1 MNYKL
6 IGKNDINDVK
16 TTFLTNRGIKD
27 IKGYC
32 NLDESCLCS
41 PNDLENINEAV
52 KMYVDNVQAGKRI
65 GLLIDCDC
73 DGFCSAAMMYNYTKQ
88 FNSNIEITYY
98 LHTGKQHGLTEDITI
113 DDDIEFLIVTDA
125 GTNDTEQCKALKEK
139 GINILILDHHIKE
152 RNNPYAVVVN
162 NQCSPAYGNPDLCG
176 AGVCYKF
183 LQLVDEENWNDYAD
197 TLLDLVAVANIAD
210 VMDMRSFET
219 KYLVERG
226 LKQIVNN
233 GLEALFNGQGFFSK
247 GNYNIKFVEWSISPL
262 INAVCRV
269 GTQEDK
275 DILFKALIG
284 DESETYSAKKKN
296 PETGKFDAIKE
307 NVYEHAF
314 RCAKNAK
321 SRQDS
326 AVRKLMPK
334 VKDWIDNRGNDKDSV
349 IFARLPDDV
358 EGVFTGLVAIKI
370 ANDYRKPT
378 VILRKTEDGFSG
390 SGRNF
395 DNCPIESFKNLL
407 DGAATFDFVRGHDNA
422 FGVKIHGDRVLE
434 TTAYC
439 NSQCQHIDFDCMTV
453 DFSLDYDELDIRFI
467 REIDSLKNFFGTGIK
482 EPIVHISNVVLAKN
496 QGVLIGKTGTT
507 WKFIDDNEIV
517 FLKFTNPEDDP
528 VLNFL
533 NDDEAEGEDK
543 IVIKDLI
550 GKVGFND
557 FGGILSPQVQVLMYE
572 V

>member
-27 IKGYC
+27 IKSYC

-52 KMYVDNVQAGKRI
+52 KMYIDNVQAGKKI

-73 DGFCSAAMMYNYTKQ
+73 DGFCSAAMIYNYTKHLEP
-88 FNSNIEITYY
+88 NIEIVYY
-98 LHTGKQHGLTEDITI
+98 LHTGKQHGLTEDIVI
-113 DDDIEFLIVTDA
+113 DNDIEFLLIPDA
-125 GTNDTEQCKALKEK
+125 STNDIEQCKALKEK
-139 GINILILDHHIKE
+139 GIDILILDHHIKE
-152 RNNPYAVVVN
+152 CENPYAIVVN
-162 NQCSPAYGNPDLCG
+162 NQCSPKYKNKELCG
-176 AGVCYKF
+176 AGVTYKF
-183 LQLVDEENWNDYAD
+183 LQLVDEETWGDYAD

-219 KYLVERG
+219 KYLVECG

-233 GLEALFNGQGFFSK
+233 GLEAFFDGQSFQIK
-247 GNYNIKFVEWSISPL
+247 GNQNTHSVEWYVSPL

-296 PETGKFDAIKE
+296 SETGKFDTIKE

-334 VKDWIDNRGNDKDSV
+334 VKEWIDKRGIAEDYV
-349 IFARLPDDV
+349 IFAKLPDGTD
-358 EGVFTGLVAIKI
+358 GVFTGLVAIKI

-378 VILRKTEDGFSG
+378 VILRKSQEGYSG

-395 DNCPIESFKNLL
+395 DNCPIDSFKELL
-407 DGAATFDFVRGHDNA
+407 DGSRAFEFVRGHDNA
-422 FGVKIHGDRVLE
+422 FGVKMIGNKVVN
-434 TTAYC
+434 AVNYC
-439 NSQCQHIDFDCMTV
+439 NEYCENIDFNCIKV
-453 DFSLDYDELDIRFI
+453 DFSLDYDDLDIRFI
-467 REIDSLKNFFGTGIK
+467 REVDSLKNFFGTGIK
-482 EPIVHISNVVLAKN
+482 EPIVHISNVILSRN
-496 QGVLIGKTGTT
+496 QGVLIGKEGTT

-533 NDDEAEGEDK
+533 NDDKAEGEDE

-557 FGGILSPQVQVLMYE
+557 FGGVLSPQVQVLRYE

>member
-1 MNYKL
+1 MQYKL
-6 IGKNDINDVK
+6 IGNNDTNNVK
-16 TTFLTNRGIKD
+16 DTFLHNRGIKD
-27 IKGYC
+27 IERYC
-32 NLDESCLCS
+32 NLDSS
-41 PNDLENINEAV
+41 VVNDYTRLNNIADAVATYIKAFQENKKIHII
-52 KMYVDNVQAGKRI
+52 VDS
-65 GLLIDCDC
+65 DC
-73 DGFCSAAMMYNYTKQ
+73 DGFTSAATIYNYSKKV
-88 FNSNIEITYY
+88 FPNSYITYSF
-98 LHTGKQHGLTEDITI
+98 HTGKGHGLSD
-113 DDDIEFLIVTDA
+113 DVCVPDDIDFLILPDS
-125 GTNDTEQCKALKEK
+125 GTNDVEQCKFLNEK
-139 GINILILDHHIKE
+139 GVNILILDHHIKE
-152 RNNPYAVVVN
+152 RDNPYAIVVN
-162 NQCSPAYGNPDLCG
+162 NQCSSEYTNKDLS
-176 AGVCYKF
+176 GVGIVW
-183 LQLVDEENWNDYAD
+183 QLLRAIDDELWLDYSD
-197 TLLDLVAVANIAD
+197 IYLDLVALGNLAD
-210 VMDMRSFET
+210 VMDLRSYET
-219 KYLVERG
+219 KYLIEQG
-226 LKQIVNN
+226 LSQIVNSC
-233 GLEALFNGQGFFSK
+233 LEAFVDGQSFQIK
-247 GNYNIKFVEWSISPL
+247 GNLNPHAIDFYISPL

-296 PETGKFDAIKE
+296 PETGKFDTIEE

-557 FGGILSPQVQVLMYE
+557 YGGILSPQIQVLMYE

>member
-32 NLDESCLCS
+32 NLDENCLCS
-41 PNDLENINEAV
+41 PDDLENINEAV
-52 KMYVDNVQAGKRI
+52 KMYVENIQAGKKI

-73 DGFCSAAMMYNYTKQ
+73 DGFCSAAMIYNYTKQ
-88 FNSNIEITYY
+88 LEPDIEIVYY
-98 LHTGKQHGLTEDITI
+98 LHTGKQHGLTEDIVI
-113 DDDIEFLIVTDA
+113 DDDIEFLLIPDA
-125 GTNDTEQCKALKEK
+125 STNDTEQCKALKGK
-139 GINILILDHHIKE
+139 GVDILILDHHIKE
-152 RNNPYAVVVN
+152 CDNPYAIVVN
-162 NQCSPAYGNPDLCG
+162 NQCSPKYDNKELCA
-176 AGVCYKF
+176 AGVVYKF
-183 LQLVDEENWNDYAD
+183 LQLVDEETWSDYAD
-197 TLLDLVAVANIAD
+197 TLLDLVALGNLAD
-210 VMDMRSFET
+210 VMDLRSYET
-219 KYLVERG
+219 KYLIEQG
-226 LKQIVNN
+226 LSQIVN
-233 GLEALFNGQGFFSK
+233 LCFESFVNGQWFQIK
-247 GNYNIKFVEWSISPL
+247 GNLNPHAIDFYISPL

-296 PETGKFDAIKE
+296 PETGKFDTIEE

-334 VKDWIDNRGNDKDSV
+334 IKEWIDKRGVVEESV
-349 IFARLPDDV
+349 IFAKLPDGTD
-358 EGVFTGLVAIKI
+358 GVFTGLVAIKI
-370 ANDYRKPT
+370 ANEYRKPT
-378 VILRKTEDGFSG
+378 VILRKTDEGYSG

-422 FGVKIHGDRVLE
+422 FGVKIPGDKVIE

-439 NSQCQHIDFDCMTV
+439 NNQCKDIDFDCIKV
-453 DFSLDYDELDIRFI
+453 DFSLDYDDLDIRFI
-467 REIDSLKNFFGTGIK
+467 REVDSLKNFFGTGIK
-482 EPIVHISNVVLAKN
+482 EPIVHISNVVLSRN
-496 QGVLIGKTGTT
+496 QGVLIGKERTT

-533 NDDEAEGEDK
+533 NDDEAEGEDE

-557 FGGILSPQVQVLMYE
+557 FGGVLSPQVQIIRYE

>member
-1 MNYKL
+1 VNYKL
-6 IGKNDINDVK
+6 IGKNDLNNIKN
-16 TTFLTNRGIKD
+16 TFLSNRGIED
-27 IKGYC
+27 INTYC
-32 NLDESCLCS
+32 NLNESCLCS
-41 PNDLENINEAV
+41 PNDLIGIGDAV
-52 KMYVDNVQAGKRI
+52 KMYINNIQENKKI
-65 GLLIDCDC
+65 GLLVDCDC
-73 DGFCSAAMMYNYTKQ
+73 DGFCSAAMIYNYTKQ
-88 FNSNIEITYY
+88 LNSDIEIVYY
-98 LHTGKQHGLTEDITI
+98 LHTGKQHGLTEDIVI
-113 DDDIEFLIVTDA
+113 DDDIEFLIIPDA
-125 GTNDTEQCKALKEK
+125 GTNDTEQCKSLKEK
-139 GINILILDHHIKE
+139 GIDILILDHHIKE
-152 RNNPYAVVVN
+152 RENPYAIVVN
-162 NQCSPAYGNPDLCG
+162 NQCSPKYKNKDLCG
-176 AGVCYKF
+176 AGIVYKF
-183 LQLVDEENWNDYAD
+183 LQLVDEETWSDYTD
-197 TLLDLVAVANIAD
+197 TLLDLVAIANLAD
-210 VMDMRSFET
+210 VMDLRSYET
-219 KYLVERG
+219 KYLIEQG
-226 LKQIVNN
+226 LSQIVNPCF
-233 GLEALFNGQGFFSK
+233 EAFVNGQSFQIK
-247 GNYNIKFVEWSISPL
+247 GNLNPHAIDFYISPL

-269 GTQEDK
+269 GTQADK

-284 DESETYSAKKKN
+284 DESEAYSAKKKN
-296 PETGKFDAIKE
+296 PETGKFDTIEE

-334 VKDWIDNRGNDKDSV
+334 VKEWIDKRGIAEDSV

-378 VILRKTEDGFSG
+378 IILRKTEDGFSG

-395 DNCPIESFKNLL
+395 DNCPIESFKSLL

-422 FGVKIHGDRVLE
+422 FGVKISGDKVLE

-439 NSQCQHIDFDCMTV
+439 NIQCENIDFDCIKV
-453 DFSLDYDELDIRFI
+453 DFSLDYDDLDIRFI
-467 REIDSLKNFFGTGIK
+467 REIDSLKNFFGTGLK
-482 EPIVHISNVVLAKN
+482 EPIVHISNVALSRN
-496 QGVLIGKTGTT
+496 QGVLIGKEGTT

-528 VLNFL
+528 VMNFL
-533 NDDEAEGEDK
+533 NDDEAEGENE

-557 FGGILSPQVQVLMYE
+557 FGGILSPQIQVLMYE